1 MPDLIRWEPRE
12 VEEGSSYGF
21 AGSRS
26 EPAFEVTPP
35 DRSDGETHWMLLAF
49 LAPTSLHRYGET
61 EADAKQQAETW
72 LREFAASLGAVFTED
87 LRGAPALP
95 GFVPAAALRSE
106 LDLLASQHQALGDAK
121 HGQPEALEHLGRAAA
136 FDQVKEILNSLEAT
150 R

>member
-1 MPDLIRWEPRE
+1 VSTELIRWTDASDR
-12 VEEGSSYGF
+12 GFFGF
-21 AGSRS
+21 AGRYG
-26 EPAFEVTPP
+26 PAAFKVIPP
-35 DRSDGETHWMLLAF
+35 GPGEDFWMLSNYMCPLG
-49 LAPTSLHRYGET
+49 TSRFGATAAEM
-61 EADAKQQAETW
+61 KQQAETW
-72 LREFAASLGAVFTED
+72 LREFVSSLGAVFTDD
-87 LRGAPALP
+87 LRGAPPLP

>member
-1 MPDLIRWEPRE
+1 MSTELIRWLPDTEDGGFYGCAGKRAEPVFRLYPPNVDADCGE
-12 VEEGSSYGF
+12 WLLSSRLTGISCYGRNGEGEQEMKARAEE
-21 AGSRS
+21 
-26 EPAFEVTPP
+26 
-35 DRSDGETHWMLLAF
+35 M
-49 LAPTSLHRYGET
+49 
-61 EADAKQQAETW
+61 
-72 LREFAASLGAVFTED
+72 LREFVTSLGAVFPGD
-87 LRGAPALP
+87 LRSAPLP